1 MRKMIAATVIIVLI
15 IIAIAVAVK
24 LTATPDRF
32 KVVERFPGGCV
43 WVDTET
49 GIGYG
54 ELYESGEVFP
64 MYNAD
69 GTPYRPNGWRDNDE

>member
-1 MRKMIAATVIIVLI
+1 MKKMLAAI
-15 IIAIAVAVK
+15 IIICTIAVAIMIAVK
-24 LTATPDRF
+24 MTATPDRF

-54 ELYESGEVFP
+54 EIYETGDVFPLYE
-64 MYNAD
+64 AD
-69 GTPYRPNGWRDNDE
+69 GTPYRPNGWRDVGE

>member
-1 MRKMIAATVIIVLI
+1 MKKMLVAI
-15 IIAIAVAVK
+15 IIICTIAVAIMIAVK
-24 LTATPDRF
+24 MTATPDRF

-54 ELYESGEVFP
+54 EIYENGEVFP
-64 MYNAD
+64 LYEAD
-69 GTPYRPNGWRDNDE
+69 GTPYRPNGWRDDGE

>member
-1 MRKMIAATVIIVLI
+1 MKKYVIAVI
-15 IIAIAVAVK
+15 IIAVILIAIMIAVK
-24 LTATPDRF
+24 LTSTPDRF
-32 KVVERFPGGCV
+32 RVVERFPGGCV

-54 ELYESGEVFP
+54 EMYESGEVFP

-69 GTPYRPNGWRDNDE
+69 GTPYRPNGWRDNGE

>member
-1 MRKMIAATVIIVLI
+1 MKKMLAAI
-15 IIAIAVAVK
+15 IIICTIAVAIMIAVK
-24 LTATPDRF
+24 MTATPDRF

-54 ELYESGEVFP
+54 EIYETGDVFPLYE
-64 MYNAD
+64 AD
-69 GTPYRPNGWRDNDE
+69 GTPYRPNGWRDYGE